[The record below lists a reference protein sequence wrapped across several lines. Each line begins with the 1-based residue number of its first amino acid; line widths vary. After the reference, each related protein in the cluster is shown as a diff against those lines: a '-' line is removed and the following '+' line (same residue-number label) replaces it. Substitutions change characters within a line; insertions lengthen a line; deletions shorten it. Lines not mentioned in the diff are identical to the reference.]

1 MLLSVVP
8 ALELSAVAATT
19 TSTSTGA
26 TQLSKCTVTLATTSY
41 VYDGSAKTPGYTVKN
56 GSKALTKDKDFTVSY
71 QNNVNPGTGKVVFK
85 GKGSY
90 TGSVTK
96 SFTIKKNIANTTV
109 TLSTTSYVYDGKA
122 KTPAVTVKN
131 GTAALVKDCQRT
143 KQTETVV

>member
-1 MLLSVVP
+1 MLVSGVP

-56 GSKALTKDKDFTVSY
+56 GSKALTRDKDFTVSY

-85 GKGSY
+85 GKGS
-90 TGSVTK
+90 
-96 SFTIKKNIANTTV
+96 TTV